1 MLDLGTRCRW
11 VGKSHLI
18 GDGVGPLDEVVE
30 RKIPSPH
37 QESNPR
43 TPIVQP
49 DDDDDDDDD
58 YSSSS
63 SSSNLRREM
72 SWSWS

>member
-1 MLDLGTRCRW
+1 
-11 VGKSHLI
+11 VGHRAILNA
-18 GDGVGPLDEVVE
+18 VVK

-49 DDDDDDDDD
+49 IVIHT
-58 YSSSS
+58 YTLLKNKYGLLVNTSKEAGVTS
-63 SSSNLRREM
+63 
-72 SWSWS
+72 